1 MASTY
6 DFTGHTIAVTGA
18 GKGIG
23 RATVISLHLSN
34 AAKIIAITRTQSDL
48 DTLIKETNSDGRI
61 VPVCLDLSNQDF
73 MPILEQ
79 LFKEHNVNMLVNNAG
94 TGGLTSFEEMT
105 EDNYDR
111 IMQVNLKS
119 ATFVAQVF
127 AKNFKSTS
135 GSIVN
140 VSSQAAFV
148 PLPLHT
154 SYCISKA
161 GMDMLTKMMAL
172 ELGSKNIRINS
183 VNPTVVMTDLG
194 KSAWSDP
201 VKADTVLRRI
211 PLRRFAEVSDVVQP
225 ILFLLSDA
233 ACMVNGSC
241 LPVDGG
247 YVNCN

>member
-23 RATVISLHLSN
+23 RATVISLYQSN
-34 AAKIIAITRTQSDL
+34 ALKIIAITRTQADL
-48 DTLIKETNSDGRI
+48 DTLIKETNYDGKI
-61 VPVCLDLSNQDF
+61 IPVCLDLSNQDF
-73 MPILEQ
+73 MPTLETI
-79 LFKEHNVNMLVNNAG
+79 FKEHKVNMLVNNAG

-105 EDNYDR
+105 EENYDR

-119 ATFVAQVF
+119 ATFVAQLF
-127 AKNFKSTS
+127 AKNFNSKT

-154 SYCISKA
+154 SYCVSKA

-201 VKADTVLRRI
+201 VKADTVLSRI

-233 ACMVNGSC
+233 ASMVNGSC

>member
-23 RATVISLHLSN
+23 RATVVSLYQSN
-34 AAKIIAITRTQSDL
+34 AAKTIAITRTQSDL

-61 VPVCLDLSNQDF
+61 VPVCLDLSNQNF
-73 MPILEQ
+73 MPVLEK

-94 TGGLTSFEEMT
+94 TGGLASFEEMT
-105 EDNYDR
+105 EENYDR

-148 PLPLHT
+148 PLPLHGVEKRLVLQEIK
-154 SYCISKA
+154 CINKIVN
-161 GMDMLTKMMAL
+161 KQ
-172 ELGSKNIRINS
+172 NS
-183 VNPTVVMTDLG
+183 G
-194 KSAWSDP
+194 
-201 VKADTVLRRI
+201 
-211 PLRRFAEVSDVVQP
+211 
-225 ILFLLSDA
+225 
-233 ACMVNGSC
+233 
-241 LPVDGG
+241 
-247 YVNCN
+247 

>member
-1 MASTY
+1 MTSKY
-6 DFTGHTIAVTGA
+6 DFTGHKIAVTGA

-23 RATVISLHLSN
+23 RATVIALHKAN
-34 AAKIIAITRTQSDL
+34 AEKIIAITRTQADL
-48 DTLIKETNSDGRI
+48 DSLVQETNDDGKI
-61 VPVCLDLSNQDF
+61 IPVCADLSNQKF
-73 MPILEQ
+73 MPDLEKV
-79 LFKEHNVNMLVNNAG
+79 FAEHDCDMLVNNAG
-94 TGGLTSFEEMT
+94 TGGLTSFDDMT
-105 EDNYDR
+105 EENYDR

-119 ATFVAQVF
+119 ATFIAQAF
-127 AKNFKSTS
+127 SKNFKSKN

-140 VSSQAAFV
+140 ISSQAAFV
-148 PLPLHT
+148 PLPQHT

-183 VNPTVVMTDLG
+183 CNPTVVMTDLG

-201 VKADTVLRRI
+201 VKAETVLKKI
-211 PLRRFAEVSDVVQP
+211 PLRKFAEVDEVVQP

-233 ACMVNGSC
+233 ASMVNGCC